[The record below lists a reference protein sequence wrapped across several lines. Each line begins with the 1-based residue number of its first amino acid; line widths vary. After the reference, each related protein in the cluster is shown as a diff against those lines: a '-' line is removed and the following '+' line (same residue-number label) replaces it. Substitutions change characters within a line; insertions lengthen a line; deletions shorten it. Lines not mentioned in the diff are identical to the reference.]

1 MSLYA
6 GIDAGTQSL
15 KVVVYDPATKQVVAC
30 TSEALALDSR
40 DDGSR
45 EQEPSAWADAMRVCF
60 GRIDAAVRRRI
71 VALSISGQQHGFGIV
86 AGLGV
91 VMGGHWNL
99 LMFTPNHYGASVW
112 PASRADRPDPAPTR

>member
-15 KVVVYDPATKQVVAC
+15 KVVVYDPATKQVVASA
-30 TSEALALDSR
+30 SEALALDSR

-45 EQEPSAWADAMRVCF
+45 EQEPSAWADAMRACF

-71 VALSISGQQHGFGIV
+71 VALSVSGQQHGFV
-86 AGLGV
+86 ALDADGDVL
-91 VMGGHWNL
+91 
-99 LMFTPNHYGASVW
+99 A
-112 PASRADRPDPAPTR
+112 PAKLWCDTSTAA